1 MKHPSAAARSVRV
14 RSGLAPFLTI
24 ATGKIAATN
33 AATLRRCA
41 LAVLSLALLWPSG
54 AMASVQAV
62 FNPDVVEQAPFPSN
76 RFTVPNPANITRL
89 QVSLPLPDC
98 TTHPSDCND
107 LRVINTLDGF
117 NVNPRVSIP
126 FNGPIDVSS
135 VNSDT
140 IFFVELADHGRKDRI
155 VGINRVVWDPANN
168 TLHAESDQLLEQHTP
183 YALVVTDGVHDSA
196 GNPVQRSAG
205 FARLLGED
213 LDTSQA
219 YLAELSEALDKL
231 SNGGRQKKED
241 LLHHIVVA
249 SIFTTRSVTAILEK
263 IRRQIGAATP
273 APADFL
279 LGSGGT
285 RTVFPLSTIAA
296 LTGKAETGTLPSFT
310 SYNVSFML
318 TSLKVIPGAVG
329 ELAFGKYSS
338 PDYEVH
344 PGEFIPP
351 VGTLTGV
358 PVVQGTNE
366 IHFDLVIPSG
376 PKPSNGWPVAIFGHG
391 NTGGN
396 NNDFLSAA
404 KMASHGIATIG
415 INVVGQGC
423 GFSGVG
429 CGPLSTFT
437 VTQSGGSSVTF
448 LDGGRSIDQDG
459 DGDFKL
465 TEGVSATPPRGIIGS
480 GDGLRQTVADLMQ
493 LVRVIQ
499 VGVDVHG
506 TGTSE
511 LDPSRIYYYGV
522 SLGGIY
528 GTIFLAVEPD
538 VRVGVPNVAGGPLL
552 EAIRLS
558 PVNRAGLRSLLFFR
572 VPSLLNIGGGTDFDE
587 NFPLRDQPPVINTV
601 PGADAIQQFID
612 RSEWNGYGANPVGY
626 APYIRKQ
633 PLDDVPAKS
642 TIFQFAKGD
651 EQVPNPT
658 TTAILRAGELADV
671 ATYYRNDL
679 AVAAD
684 PLVPKTPHIFLLRVP
699 PSPFDSTVYAI
710 ALDAQE
716 QIATFFE
723 SDGDTVI
730 NPDPAFFEVPIVPP
744 LPETCN
750 FLFPLPPPSPP
761 FPSYLFFP
769 SC

>member
-1 MKHPSAAARSVRV
+1 MHQSLTPARERIRALTAASWRSVV
-14 RSGLAPFLTI
+14 VVV
-24 ATGKIAATN
+24 
-33 AATLRRCA
+33 CM
-41 LAVLSLALLWPSG
+41 VLLVPSVCVG
-54 AMASVQAV
+54 SVQAL
-62 FNPDVVEQAPFPSN
+62 FNPSALEQAPFPSDQ
-76 RFTVPNPANITRL
+76 FTIPNPANITQL
-89 QVSLPLPDC
+89 QVNLPLPDC
-98 TTHPSDCND
+98 TVRPTNCNI

-117 NVNPRVSIP
+117 NLDPRLSIP
-126 FNGPIDVSS
+126 FSGPIDVNS

-140 IFFVELADHGRKDRI
+140 IFLVELGDHGRKDRI
-155 VGINRVVWDPANN
+155 LGINQIVWDPSTN

-183 YALVVTDGVHDSA
+183 YTLVVTDEVHDAAGDPVRPSA
-196 GNPVQRSAG
+196 SFTN
-205 FARLLGED
+205 LIGED
-213 LDTSQA
+213 FDTSQA
-219 YLAELSEALDKL
+219 YLAELSDALDELPNGKGRL
-231 SNGGRQKKED
+231 SG
-241 LLHHIVVA
+241 HVVAA

-263 IRRQIGAATP
+263 IRRKIGAATP

-310 SYNVSFML
+310 SYNVSFLL